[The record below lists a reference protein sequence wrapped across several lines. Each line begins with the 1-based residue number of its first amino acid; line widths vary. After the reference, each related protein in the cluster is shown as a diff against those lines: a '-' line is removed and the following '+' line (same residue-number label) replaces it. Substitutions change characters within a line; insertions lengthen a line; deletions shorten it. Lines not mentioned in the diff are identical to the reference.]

1 MKTKIFSKL
10 VLIALTTLSLS
21 ANALEIPNE
30 LGAPKATESAETYKV
45 IYGSVKVENDLQ
57 RVIVTV
63 PNTKGPHPAFMLIGG
78 LGCYS
83 VDFSGAGPHIESYK
97 KIIEFMAQRGFVTM
111 RVEKTGMGDSKGKP
125 CAEQNFDRELA
136 GFVAGAKALKSYSF
150 VNPER
155 VSIFGHSI
163 GGVIAPLLIE
173 QVPVHAAIVMG
184 TLAERWYDYDR
195 TNNIRQMYLANMTS
209 QQITAALK
217 THDLVAKEY
226 FINKKTPDEILKMYP
241 DGASYMQFPAHYT
254 YMQQLADLDL
264 ETSWKKSEAKV
275 FMILGK
281 ADFIGSQW
289 EEIEKFSKNINE
301 VRQVKIQTENMAS
314 LDHFFRNP
322 NTWAES
328 FYNITLLGA
337 PLIFQDQFLVNL
349 ENKIPELKD

>member
-10 VLIALTTLSLS
+10 VLIVLTLTGLV

-30 LGAPKATESAETYKV
+30 LGAPKATETAASYKV
-45 IYGSVKVENDLQ
+45 IYGSVKVNQDLQ

-63 PNTKGPHPAFMLIGG
+63 PNSKGPHPAFMLIGG

-83 VDFSGAGPHIESYK
+83 VDFSDAGPHIESYK
-97 KIIEFMAQRGFVTM
+97 KIIEFMALQGFVTM
-111 RVEKTGMGDSKGKP
+111 RVEKTGMGDSQGQA

-136 GFVAGAKALKSYSF
+136 GYIAGIKALKSYSF
-150 VNPER
+150 VNAER

-195 TNNIRQMYLANMTS
+195 TNTIRQLYLSGA
-209 QQITAALK
+209 TAPQVASEIK
-217 THDLVAKEY
+217 IHDLVAKEF
-226 FINKKTPDEILKMYP
+226 FINKKTPAEIKKVYP
-241 DGASYMQFPAHYT
+241 NGAHYLEFPVHYT

-264 ETSWKKSEAKV
+264 ATSWKKTDAKV

-289 EEIEKFSKNINE
+289 EEVESFSQNINE
-301 VRQVKIQTENMAS
+301 VRTQKIQTENMPS
-314 LDHFFRNP
+314 LDHFFRNA

-328 FYNITLLGA
+328 FYSVSLMGA
-337 PLIFQDQFLVNL
+337 PLVFQDNFLTNL
-349 ENKIPELKD
+349 ANKIPELK